1 MPRLKNHQ
9 KAESLAKLS
18 DKKAQKSGVHCTV
31 YSVNGDQYT
40 GDWLDNKKHG
50 KGTQVWKRAEVMYDG
65 DWKFGKRDGFG
76 TLSRCLPLSSDYVRV
91 YSGEW
96 RNDKKEGFGTQFY
109 SASSW
114 YEGQWVG
121 HQRSGSGR
129 MYYPN
134 GDIYE
139 GEWLKDKPHG
149 QGILTLA
156 NKNKYE
162 GSWKDGKKNGHGRF
176 FYLDRGQLYEGF
188 WVDDVAKCG
197 TVCDYGR
204 DQAATPTT
212 YPLPQ
217 VQLKEFVLVCSALA
231 DCCWDS
237 ECYSL
242 CPKSGHV

>member
-149 QGILTLA
+149 QGILTLGINHTVRDTIKQTRTSMRVA
-156 NKNKYE
+156 GRTERKTDMDASSTWTE
-162 GSWKDGKKNGHGRF
+162 GSCTRDSGLMTLQSAGRCVIMEEIKQQH
-176 FYLDRGQLYEGF
+176 QLLIPSP
-188 WVDDVAKCG
+188 
-197 TVCDYGR
+197 R
-204 DQAATPTT
+204 
-212 YPLPQ
+212 
-217 VQLKEFVLVCSALA
+217 CS
-231 DCCWDS
+231 
-237 ECYSL
+237 
-242 CPKSGHV
+242 